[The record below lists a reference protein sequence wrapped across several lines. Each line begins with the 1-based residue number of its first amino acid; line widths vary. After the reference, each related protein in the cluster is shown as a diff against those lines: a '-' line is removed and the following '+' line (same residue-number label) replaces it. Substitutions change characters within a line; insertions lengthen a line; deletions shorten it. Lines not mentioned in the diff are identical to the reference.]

1 MKFYVI
7 RHPTTESNIKRI
19 TQGWADS
26 PLIPESIKLAEE
38 HGKNLKNK
46 KIKKIYTSD
55 LGRCVQTSNIINQFL
70 KVEIIKKEELREQNL
85 GIYNGIHKDIIKKE
99 FDEHDYEA
107 KPPEGESFKEMKT
120 RVLNF
125 IKKLEKENKEKTIL
139 IITHT
144 GCLEGILQKA
154 LEKPLNSNKIKTKQE
169 TVYLFELENN
179 KIKLI
184 EEKDTKITSS

>member
-1 MKFYVI
+1 MKMKFYVI

-46 KIKKIYTSD
+46 KIEKIYTSD

-125 IKKLEKENKEKTIL
+125 IKKLEKENKEETIL
-139 IITHT
+139 IVTHT
-144 GCLEGILQKA
+144 GCLEAILQEA
-154 LEKPLNSNKIKTKQE
+154 LEKSLDSNKIKTKQE
-169 TVYLFELENN
+169 TIYLFELKNE
-179 KIKLI
+179 KIK
-184 EEKDTKITSS
+184 KS